1 MAIKFDVIA
10 HNISAYKSRKT
21 TWIVFLS
28 IISCVL
34 ILGTF
39 FAGVQASLPLAAE
52 RTLTSK
58 IAKEFIASCP
68 MASPDDEAARNACG
82 EKLSKS
88 KLLADVMPPTFVWG
102 RQVNDNDYDV
112 VKNRTMTK
120 FNPFVW
126 RKLYASTFMF
136 PGTFTVE
143 QVRDWQGRLLSVAH
157 ISSRFRNKMD
167 IGSYPYPF
175 WHSKIKWDT
184 YQQSK
189 ELLVVVNEGKI
200 IGALRSLEQDTSR
213 DYVSREW
220 NGQWHWIGKNGK
232 PEPHVTLYTSLFS
245 EKNPYVEPLDTAY
258 RELEVAS
265 REFNCATCHHP
276 GNPAKISPLGF
287 MIYPNQTLTM
297 RHKIVSVLRADRMP
311 PAGLSNA
318 DEPEKAQYVP
328 AGITDEAKRLH
339 LLKLAET
346 FEQTADKALA
356 FESQPID

>member
-1 MAIKFDVIA
+1 MAINFDVVTRKV
-10 HNISAYKSRKT
+10 SLFRSRT
-21 TWIVFLS
+21 TSWIVFLV
-28 IISCVL
+28 ILSCALV
-34 ILGTF
+34 LGTF
-39 FAGVQASLPLAAE
+39 FAGIQAGLPLTSE
-52 RTLTSK
+52 KTLVSK

-68 MASPDDEAARNACG
+68 MASPEDEVARDTCG
-82 EKLSKS
+82 EKLGKS
-88 KLLADVMPPTFVWG
+88 RLLANAMTSTFVWG

-112 VKNRTMTK
+112 AKNRTMTK
-120 FNPFVW
+120 FNPYVW

-136 PGTFTVE
+136 PGTFTIE
-143 QVRDWQGRLLSVAH
+143 QVRDWQGRLLTVAH

-167 IGSYPYPF
+167 MGSYPYPF

-184 YQQSK
+184 YQQAK
-189 ELLVVVNEGKI
+189 ELLLVINEGKI
-200 IGALRSLEQDTSR
+200 IGAVRSLEQDPNR

-232 PEPHVTLYTSLFS
+232 AEPHVTLYTSLFS
-245 EKNPYVEPLDTAY
+245 PKNPYVEQLNTAY

-265 REFNCATCHHP
+265 REFNCATCHNP

-311 PAGLSNA
+311 PAAVIG
-318 DEPEKAQYVP
+318 DDPTKAQYVP
-328 AGITDEAKRLH
+328 AGIADETKRLN

-356 FESQPID
+356 FEGQPID